1 MRPFAVLLGLL
12 AGAVTVSAQG
22 VDAGALMRAA
32 LQKAQAGDYPAA
44 LETMQEAIA
53 LRPAHPAYL
62 YNLACLQN
70 LAGDREAAL
79 TTLQQLAAFGIY
91 TPAAQDSDLASLA
104 TEPAFQTLT
113 AQFESNRRPRG
124 QVDTAFTLADQ
135 TGLIEGIAWH
145 AATNVWFFGDM
156 HQRCV
161 WRRNAAG
168 KLDQFTA
175 DNAVPFG
182 LGGLVVDE
190 ARGLLWAAGS
200 TQKVTAGWSEAT
212 DGQGALLAFDL
223 TTGELR
229 HTYPVP
235 DDGRAHATVDLT
247 LGADGTVYLSD
258 STAPVIW
265 RLTPGA
271 EELDNWFEDA
281 RFRSLQGLALSA
293 DGSLLY
299 VADYALG
306 LFRINV
312 ATRAIEPLVAT
323 NNTLIGID
331 GLTRHGDALIAVQNG
346 TNPFRVLRIQP
357 EANSPEVTVRELAAA
372 QPAMSDPTLGG
383 VADGAF
389 HFIGHAGW
397 DKFNGAKTGASAHG
411 CAILRVG
418 L

>member
-44 LETMQEAIA
+44 LETMHIAIA

-62 YNLACLQN
+62 YNSACLQN
-70 LAGDREAAL
+70 HAGDREAAL

-161 WRRNAAG
+161 WRRTSAG
-168 KLDQFTA
+168 KLDQF
-175 DNAVPFG
+175 
-182 LGGLVVDE
+182 
-190 ARGLLWAAGS
+190 
-200 TQKVTAGWSEAT
+200 
-212 DGQGALLAFDL
+212 
-223 TTGELR
+223 TGELR

-271 EELDNWFEDA
+271 EELDNWLEDT

-331 GLTRHGDALIAVQNG
+331 GLTRHDDALIAVQKG
-346 TNPFRVLRIQP
+346 TNPFRVLRIQLEP
-357 EANSPEVTVRELAAA
+357 NSPEVTVRELAAA
-372 QPAMSDPTLGG
+372 QPAMSDPILGG

-397 DKFNGAKTGASAHG
+397 DKFNGPKTGASAHG
-411 CAILRVG
+411 CAILRGG